1 MQQSDW
7 TSNFNLLMTDNHL
20 FQYAFAPKGSSV
32 ILYRKDDYRKFQF
45 FVQPDWPGGIYA
57 TAAIGGKQSL
67 EGRNK

>member
-1 MQQSDW
+1 
-7 TSNFNLLMTDNHL
+7 MTDNHL

-57 TAAIGGKQSL
+57 TAAIGGKQSP